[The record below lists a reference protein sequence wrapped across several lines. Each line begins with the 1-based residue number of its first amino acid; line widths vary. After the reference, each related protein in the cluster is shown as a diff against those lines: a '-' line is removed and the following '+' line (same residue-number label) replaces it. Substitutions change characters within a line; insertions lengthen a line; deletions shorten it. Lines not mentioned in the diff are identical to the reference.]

1 MYSKKLIIEAKLSIN
16 DCIEGTG
23 DNLLDDD
30 KETAKDAVREAID
43 VFSDISYDIKHSFD
57 EGDLDQT
64 NSDLIENLSV
74 QLDELKAELDSV
86 LGETKRGNVLL
97 GLDNIMKKILYWKN

>member
-1 MYSKKLIIEAKLSIN
+1 MSIN

-23 DNLLDDD
+23 DDLSDDD
-30 KETAKDAVREAID
+30 RETAKDAVREAID
-43 VFSDISYDIKHSFD
+43 VFSDLSYDIKHSFD

-64 NSDLIENLSV
+64 HSDLMKNLTV
-74 QLDELKAELDSV
+74 QLDELKNELDSV
-86 LGETKRGNVLL
+86 LGESKRGNFLH